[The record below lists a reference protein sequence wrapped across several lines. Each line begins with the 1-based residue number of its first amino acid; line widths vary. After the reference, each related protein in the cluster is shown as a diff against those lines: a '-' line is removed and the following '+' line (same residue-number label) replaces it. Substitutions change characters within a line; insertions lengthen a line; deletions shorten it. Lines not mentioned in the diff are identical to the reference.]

1 MQWLC
6 FYFSPLSLSLPH
18 RSSLFLSLFS
28 DKHFLVF
35 FFTRLRRNESGR
47 YQDDFPFLSLC
58 GRERNFLRCDDRPLV
73 FTHLM
78 PAAGG
83 IVNQPISQSIH
94 QSINHILFIK
104 PFYII
109 CHEVLLHYPC

>member
-6 FYFSPLSLSLPH
+6 FYFPLS
-18 RSSLFLSLFS
+18 LSLFS

-83 IVNQPISQSIH
+83 IVNQPISQSIN
-94 QSINHILFIK
+94 QSITFIYKAILHHQLSQSAFALTLYK
-104 PFYII
+104 PQR
-109 CHEVLLHYPC
+109 ESGS